1 MKSFEG
7 KLALVTGAAQGIG
20 RLLAMGLAKQGC
32 RVIVVDMKGEQAEQV
47 AAEIRATGASA
58 WSFQL
63 DIAQTDAVLALRNSI
78 HAKIGR
84 VDLLVNNAGV
94 VFGGMF
100 EQVALDKH
108 LLTYQV
114 NSMGLMA
121 LTHTFFGDLLAGRD
135 THLVNIASA
144 AAYVGLPYGS
154 TYASSKWAVVGFS
167 DSIRLELAER
177 GLNHVTVTTVCPSY
191 INTGVFQGARAPRL
205 MPFLEPDFIVA
216 KIIEAIA
223 TDAQVLRE
231 PFMVKAMGFLKIMPL
246 RWSDWATQ
254 KMGIAS
260 SMLRWKSR

>member
-121 LTHTFFGDLLAGRD
+121 LTHTFFGDLLAGRVSVSD
-135 THLVNIASA
+135 CRLRRFS
-144 AAYVGLPYGS
+144 PRS
-154 TYASSKWAVVGFS
+154 T
-167 DSIRLELAER
+167 LR
-177 GLNHVTVTTVCPSY
+177 GL
-191 INTGVFQGARAPRL
+191 
-205 MPFLEPDFIVA
+205 
-216 KIIEAIA
+216 
-223 TDAQVLRE
+223 
-231 PFMVKAMGFLKIMPL
+231 
-246 RWSDWATQ
+246 
-254 KMGIAS
+254 
-260 SMLRWKSR
+260 SRMHDQHLPI